1 MKPPVLLR
9 LLKYLHSEGE
19 PFKLNGSSAFKFLT
33 WVGPRVS
40 YSPYMQQLYDVLLN
54 ANEVNYETI
63 SFIGPYLNE
72 LNLPTG
78 ELPPVNLPLNVS
90 LV

>member
-1 MKPPVLLR
+1 MN
-9 LLKYLHSEGE
+9 H
-19 PFKLNGSSAFKFLT
+19 
-33 WVGPRVS
+33 
-40 YSPYMQQLYDVLLN
+40 YMPQLYDVLLN